1 MAGYVSRRWD
11 GRPTAATRAER
22 QGGRYRA
29 YVPDPLAERVVL
41 LPSPLSRK
49 VAEVERQVRAL
60 RRTPGSGALERF
72 SRFLLRG
79 EALAS
84 SRIEG
89 LQVSP
94 QQLALVELEE
104 TTGAAGRP
112 RPAQLVHANL
122 VVLRR
127 AVDVLAD
134 AGSVTSSGVVE
145 LHDALLDDGY
155 PGLREQQNWIGGVTP
170 ADADFVPPPPEEV
183 PRLVDELADHCSGG
197 THSALVQAAL
207 AHAQFETV
215 HPFADG
221 NGRVGRA
228 LIHTV
233 LRRRGLVAASVLP
246 VSLVL
251 QTRLDDYNGGLTA
264 FRHEGP
270 PDGPAA
276 RDGLVE
282 WVDVFVEAAAL
293 AVDRALELAAAV
305 DAIQQDWTRRLEQV
319 RSDEGLRATPRA
331 DSAAGRLVALLPE
344 TPVVTVR
351 TAAAALGTS
360 ENAARKALETLL
372 AAGVVRTKRVG
383 RATAYLADDVLALLA
398 LEDPS
403 CTLRP

>member
-1 MAGYVSRRWD
+1 M
-11 GRPTAATRAER
+11 
-22 QGGRYRA
+22 
-29 YVPDPLAERVVL
+29 
-41 LPSPLSRK
+41 
-49 VAEVERQVRAL
+49 
-60 RRTPGSGALERF
+60 TP
-72 SRFLLRG
+72 
-79 EALAS
+79 
-84 SRIEG
+84 
-89 LQVSP
+89 V
-94 QQLALVELEE
+94 
-104 TTGAAGRP
+104 
-112 RPAQLVHANL
+112 
-122 VVLRR
+122 
-127 AVDVLAD
+127 
-134 AGSVTSSGVVE
+134 
-145 LHDALLDDGY
+145 
-155 PGLREQQNWIGGVTP
+155 
-170 ADADFVPPPPEEV
+170 DADFVPPPPEEV
-183 PRLVDELADHCSGG
+183 PRLVDELADYCSGG
-197 THSALVQAAL
+197 VHSALVQAAL
-207 AHAQFETV
+207 VHAQFETV

-251 QTRLDDYNGGLTA
+251 QTRVDDYVRGLTA
-264 FRHEGP
+264 FRHDGP

-282 WVDVFVEAAAL
+282 WVDVFVEASAQ

-305 DAIQQDWTRRLEQV
+305 DATQQDWTRRLEQV

-383 RATAYLADDVLALLA
+383 RATAYLADDVPGAARARGPLLYGSSMTEVAVSEARERLAEVIEGAHRSGEPVWVTRRGRRVAVVLDPDVFDRLVEA
-398 LEDPS
+398 AEDAEDRAELRAAPRGGR
-403 CTLRP
+403 LRPPGTR